1 MIPATLMKLAT
12 DGFSLDQWWPLVF
25 GGGGIASLLGVWL
38 VHRAAQRRNS
48 DAAKRERDQ
57 TLAER
62 FDDASDLAKYIRDQ
76 IEAEVE
82 RQVAPIR
89 EELARV
95 KSESHEMHDAV
106 RARETQLWLW
116 DQRGRNGDLPMLP
129 APILHR
135 LGLGYLA
142 PPNSLDPSRKD

>member
-1 MIPATLMKLAT
+1 MPAGVMRLAA
-12 DGFSLDQWWPLVF
+12 DSFALGQWWPLVF
-25 GGGGIASLLGVWL
+25 GGGGVASLLGVWL
-38 VHRAAQRRNS
+38 VHRAAQRRNT
-48 DAAKRERDQ
+48 DAARRERDQ

-89 EELARV
+89 AELARV

-116 DQRGRNGDLPMLP
+116 DQKGRPGDLPMLP
-129 APILHR
+129 APILAR
-135 LGLGYLA
+135 LGLGYLIH
-142 PPNSLDPSRKD
+142 PDLSRKD